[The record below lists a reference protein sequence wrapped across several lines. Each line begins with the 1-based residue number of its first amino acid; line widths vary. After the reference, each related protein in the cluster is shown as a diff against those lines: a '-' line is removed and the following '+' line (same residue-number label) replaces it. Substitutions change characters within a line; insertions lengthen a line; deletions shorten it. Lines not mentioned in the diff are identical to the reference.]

1 MANKITSTPSLK
13 ELCLLGNYVE
23 IIMLDTANDTD
34 IADRVFSKMLMSIKK
49 THSGCF
55 QKHYKEFVFR
65 NLFYENNE
73 QNQIKTYKKTLKYV
87 GNMDDGMKI
96 MVYHKEKLP
105 YHSFPCTTKLHSI
118 CYISKAVLNNYR
130 LDFTIYS
137 PIRKCGCADIV
148 KDNGYKVWGL
158 VYELTEKDL
167 KAMDVFEGHPIHYK
181 RIKVIATNGAGKNIE
196 VETYE
201 VVNKFRK
208 LFKKKVW

>member
-1 MANKITSTPSLK
+1 MYLRSMSLYQVSGSIIMADKNTSIPSLK

-23 IIMLDTANDTD
+23 IVMLDTANDID
-34 IADRVFSKMLMSIKK
+34 IADRVFSKILMSIKK

-118 CYISKAVLNNYR
+118 CYISKAVLKINNRVFLNFEKRVYPVEGAEVTQEKR
-130 LDFTIYS
+130 MSYNKIY
-137 PIRKCGCADIV
+137 INY
-148 KDNGYKVWGL
+148 NGSQ
-158 VYELTEKDL
+158 
-167 KAMDVFEGHPIHYK
+167 DVDVEEID
-181 RIKVIATNGAGKNIE
+181 KVIRSCIQLIN
-196 VETYE
+196 
-201 VVNKFRK
+201 
-208 LFKKKVW
+208 